1 MTPVYVIACDE
12 IPDRK
17 QTVHDHLL
25 RLGITHTFVRSV
37 HGKTWGLRTTHQY
50 DPGKYISAGHVGLDL
65 GHWIAWQV
73 AYNSVYHDET
83 WMMFLE
89 DDAVLPDGWH
99 NRLRE
104 LLLEIDARFPACE
117 FCFVGLCETQ
127 PHVWH
132 KVTERIGGGDSRLC
146 RLNDPFG
153 THAYIVRKRALPVL
167 MDRCA
172 IAERNMDQQLFQR
185 VLRDNHVQWCA
196 VLPTLVTQRT
206 YDYAGVGKP
215 EWTPSCIDVDKDGKE
230 IPALAADEQ
239 DVKRDLGIDVPARP
253 TPELYAATMNLIDPL
268 PCLYRGEFLDE
279 PGKMANGRTV
289 PLAQCARLD
298 KPCHTRPGVNVEI
311 APGRGMA
318 VQCETCDLRLEMAS
332 HGVRERLDLPDGH
345 FNPSVIRWGDR
356 LVLATRDSW
365 GHSRV
370 ALWNLTNTLPD
381 WSGKWSVSPIGSYAS
396 DHPEASRLE
405 DPRLFVAPD
414 VAGKPTLCAMFNL
427 PDGYAPVKHVKVGYV
442 EFADDLSQ
450 VVATRVFNS
459 PLGNL
464 YEKNW
469 APFYHEGTGLNWVYQ
484 SKPEHV
490 VIGEQ
495 QTWKTAN
502 PLPWTGGFVRGGAAP
517 VQMMKLVGVGEMPK
531 DNLTPGLVPLTF
543 PGNDR
548 TYWFDKNQHVYYHF
562 FHGCLARAKGRVYTA
577 GCLVF
582 EAKPPFRVL
591 RQTKT
596 PLIWPDL
603 PAVGEEVTK
612 RYVVWPGGA
621 VPHAGAWHLAVG
633 IDDTFVRMV
642 RLPFADVESALQD
655 VPETEKVTSLRD
667 GPMAF
672 GTNW

>member
-12 IPDRK
+12 LPERK
-17 QTVHDHLL
+17 QICHDHLL
-25 RLGITHTFVRSV
+25 RMGVTHTFVRSV
-37 HGKTWGLRTTHQY
+37 HGKTWGLRTAHQY
-50 DPGKYISAGHVGLDL
+50 DPGKHISPGHVGLDL
-65 GHWIAWQV
+65 GHWIAWQI
-73 AYNSVYHDET
+73 AHNSVYHDET
-83 WMMFLE
+83 WILFLE

-117 FCFVGLCETQ
+117 FCFVGLCENQ

-172 IAERNMDQQLFQR
+172 IAERNMDQQLFSR
-185 VLRDNHVQWCA
+185 VLQPGHVQWCA

-206 YDYAGVGKP
+206 FDYVGSGKP

-230 IPALAADEQ
+230 IELPALRADEQ
-239 DVKRDLGIDVPARP
+239 DVKRDLGADVPARP

-279 PGKMANGRTV
+279 PGKLANGRTV
-289 PLAQCARLD
+289 PLAQCARLGV
-298 KPCHTRPGVNVEI
+298 PCHARPGVNVEI

-318 VQCETCDLRLEMAS
+318 VACETCPHRLEMAATTA
-332 HGVRERLDLPDGH
+332 RERLDLPDGH

-370 ALWNLTNTLPD
+370 ALWELTNTLDD
-381 WSGKWSVSPIGSYAS
+381 WTGRWSTAPIGSYAS
-396 DHPEASRLE
+396 PHPEATRLE
-405 DPRLFVAPD
+405 DPRLFATPD
-414 VAGKPTLCAMFNL
+414 VTGKLTLCAMFNL
-427 PDGYAPVKHVKVGYV
+427 PDGYNPVKHVKVGYV
-442 EFADDLSQ
+442 EFADDLSGI
-450 VVATRVFNS
+450 VATRVFNS
-459 PLGNL
+459 PMDNL

-469 APFYHEGTGLNWVYQ
+469 APFYHEGTGLNWIYQ
-484 SKPEHV
+484 TKPEHV
-490 VIGEQ
+490 VMGERR
-495 QTWKTAN
+495 TWKTDN
-502 PLPWTGGFVRGGAAP
+502 KLSWTGGFIRGGATP
-517 VQMMKLVGVGEMPK
+517 VLCWDGR
-531 DNLTPGLVPLTF
+531 PGLPTHNNNTPLGLHTMEME
-543 PGNDR
+543 PL
-548 TYWFDKNQHVYYHF
+548 KQVYYHF

-577 GCLVF
+577 GCCVF
-582 EAKPPFRVL
+582 EAQPPFRVL

-642 RLPFADVESALQD
+642 RLPFDVVEAALVD
-655 VPETEKVTSLRD
+655 VPETERVTSLRD

>member
-1 MTPVYVIACDE
+1 MTPTFVIGCE
-12 IPDRK
+12 ELPDRK
-17 QTVHDHLL
+17 QAITAHL
-25 RLGITHTFVRSV
+25 RQMWVPFTFVRSV
-37 HGKTWGLRTTHQY
+37 HGKTWGLRTVHQY
-50 DPGKYISAGHVGLDL
+50 EPDKHISPGHVGLDL

-73 AYNSVYHDET
+73 AHNTVYADNC
-83 WMMFLE
+83 WMLFLE
-89 DDAVLPDGWH
+89 DDAVLPDGWA
-99 NRLRE
+99 NRYRE
-104 LLLEIDARFPACE
+104 LLAELDQRFPECE

-172 IAERNMDQQLFQR
+172 IAERNMDQQLFLR
-185 VLRDNHVQWCA
+185 VLKDNHVQWCA
-196 VLPTLVTQRT
+196 VLPTMVTQRT
-206 YDYAGVGKP
+206 FDYAGSGKP
-215 EWTPSCIDVDKDGKE
+215 EWNPSCIDVGPDGKE
-230 IPALAADEQ
+230 IVALAADEQ
-239 DVKRDLGIDVPARP
+239 DVKRSLGADVPARP
-253 TPELYAATMNLIDPL
+253 TPELYAATMNLIDPF

-279 PGKMANGRTV
+279 PGKTANGRTV

-298 KPCHTRPGVNVEI
+298 KPCHTRAGVNVEI

-318 VQCETCDLRLEMAS
+318 VACETCDLRLEMAS
-332 HGVRERLDLPDGH
+332 RDARERLDLPDGH
-345 FNPSVIRWGDR
+345 FNPSLARWGDR
-356 LVLATRDSW
+356 LILATRDSW

-370 ALWNLTNTLPD
+370 ALWDMTNDKPD
-381 WSGKWSVSPIGSYAS
+381 WTGKWSAAPIGSHAS
-396 DHPEASRLE
+396 DHPEAGRLE

-414 VAGKPTLCAMFNL
+414 DAGKPTLCAMFNL
-427 PDGYAPVKHVKVGYV
+427 PDGYNPVKHVKVGYV
-442 EFADDLSQ
+442 EFADDLSR
-450 VVATRVFNS
+450 VVATRVFDS

-469 APFYHEGTGLNWVYQ
+469 APFHHPEHGLCWVYQ

-495 QTWKTAN
+495 QTWKTPN

-517 VQMMKLVGVGEMPK
+517 VLCWDGQ
-531 DNLTPGLVPLTF
+531 PGLPTHNNDTPLNLHDMEMNPLKRVF
-543 PGNDR
+543 
-548 TYWFDKNQHVYYHF
+548 YHF

-582 EAKPPFRVL
+582 QAEPPFRVL

-596 PLIWPDL
+596 PIIWPDL

-642 RLPFADVESALQD
+642 RIPFDVVENALQD
-655 VPETEKVTSLRD
+655 VPETERVTSLRD